1 MYQVSRHIF
10 TYRWSSLLGGAR
22 QEIEMMLLPSAGRRK
37 KRCARLID
45 LGIVILVDAIVEGLK
60 AARRLGIPRSPKQRH
75 G

>member
-1 MYQVSRHIF
+1 
-10 TYRWSSLLGGAR
+10 
-22 QEIEMMLLPSAGRRK
+22 MMLLPSAGRRSK